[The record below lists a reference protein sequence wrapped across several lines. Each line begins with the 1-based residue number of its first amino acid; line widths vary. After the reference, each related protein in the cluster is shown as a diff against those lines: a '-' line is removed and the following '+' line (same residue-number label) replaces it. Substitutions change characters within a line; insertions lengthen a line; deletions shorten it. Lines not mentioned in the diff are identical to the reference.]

1 MTEVINVITTISTN
15 KATCPNSIPTDI
27 LQQIKISIA
36 QTLVNI
42 INLSYEQGTYIED
55 MKISKV
61 IPTFK
66 DKGSDLECTNFRP
79 ISLLSNINKIIEKLM
94 DERLYTFLEKY
105 NLQFGFRRSHS
116 TNHALL
122 DLTED
127 IRNAMR
133 INLQLVFLLICK
145 RYLTL

>member
-1 MTEVINVITTISTN
+1 MTEVINIINTISTN
-15 KATCPNSIPTDI
+15 KVTGPNSIPIDI

-36 QTLVNI
+36 QPLVNI
-42 INLSYEQGTYIED
+42 INLSYENGTYIED

-79 ISLLSNINKIIEKLM
+79 ISLLSYINKIIEKLM
-94 DERLYTFLEKY
+94 HERLYTFLEKYKCIY

-122 DLTED
+122 DLPK
-127 IRNAMR
+127 ILGMP
-133 INLQLVFLLICK
+133 
-145 RYLTL
+145 